1 LPDPGWIGRLVQ
13 VRWDELHVRI
23 LHPNTSQL
31 LREHLRQKRGG
42 YRIQEEDHPK
52 KMPLSTAQLLRRAEH
67 AGAPIG
73 KLCQLIYQ
81 QQGEMGIRRIL
92 GVLSLMKKYGAA
104 AVEDACATAIDIGV
118 HEYRFVRRYLERRP
132 HPQMF
137 LRQIDPLIRQ
147 RSDLM
152 HELAHIELRHS
163 PARVEV
169 SQSGL
174 LLLSDY
180 SDEQEQE
187 ANWFGAAL
195 LLPRE
200 GSVRLRATRKSPAEI
215 AAYYGVSEALCQWR
229 LRTISVET
237 QMRRAHR

>member
-1 LPDPGWIGRLVQ
+1 VRHGFKAQSERSAALARTALGLKPNAPLDPWEYAKHLTVTVLDFETLSLSKQ
-13 VRWDELHVRI
+13 AK
-23 LHPNTSQL
+23 SQL
-31 LREHLRQKRGG
+31 TIHDGDSWSAMTLQVASKFTIVLN
-42 YRIQEEDHPK
+42 PC
-52 KMPLSTAQLLRRAEH
+52 H
-67 AGAPIG
+67 A
-73 KLCQLIYQ
+73 L
-81 QQGEMGIRRIL
+81 
-92 GVLSLMKKYGAA
+92 
-104 AVEDACATAIDIGV
+104 T
-118 HEYRFVRRYLERRP
+118 
-132 HPQMF
+132 
-137 LRQIDPLIRQ
+137 RQ

-152 HELAHIELRHS
+152 HELAHIELHHS

-187 ANWFGAAL
+187 ADWFGAAL

-200 GSVRLRATRKSPAEI
+200 GLVRLRATRKSPGEI

-229 LRTISVET
+229 LRTTGVET